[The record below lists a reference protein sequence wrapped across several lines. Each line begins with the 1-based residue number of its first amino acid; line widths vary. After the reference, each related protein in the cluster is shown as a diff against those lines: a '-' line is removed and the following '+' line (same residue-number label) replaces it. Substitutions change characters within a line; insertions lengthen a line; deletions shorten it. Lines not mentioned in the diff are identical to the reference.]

1 MADARKELTDRLI
14 ARLPFA
20 ESGQYVVRDSEL
32 SGFQVIVGKRRKTFA
47 IYTEF
52 WKNGVRKAVRKTLGA
67 VGDLNTR
74 QARALAKETIGK
86 IARSGV
92 EEPAEKRPAPADITL
107 HEAWERYRVGH
118 MVRKGRSAGTIASYQ
133 DHVERIFKS
142 WRDKPLRELGEKPGL
157 VADRH
162 NAITQ
167 KHGPYIANGA
177 MRTLRAIY
185 NHARKTHRELPAEN
199 PVGAID
205 WNAEA
210 RRDTGMDPQE
220 LRAWFVQL
228 AGLGN
233 PIRREFHL
241 FTLLCGSRPT
251 ALKTARLDQLD
262 LHRRVLH
269 LPRPKGGE
277 KKAFDIPLSRAMV
290 RCLIRAIRYGRMLHP
305 AEAQTWL
312 FPADSLPGHLVEHK
326 EDRDDLSKWGN
337 DLRQTYRT
345 FAQIAGVSD
354 LDAHLLMNH
363 SVPGVNA
370 GYITR
375 NSLMAGHLRRQQD
388 RIAKA
393 MLNEIEGNL
402 GEDGIRVLTWIGSGR
417 SPLVDGQPA
426 AETPGMAA

>member
-1 MADARKELTDRLI
+1 MAESRVELTDRII
-14 ARLPFA
+14 ARLPLA
-20 ESGQYVVRDSEL
+20 ELGQYVVRDSEL
-32 SGFQVIVGKRRKTFA
+32 AGFQVIVGKRRKTFA

-52 WKNGVRKAVRKTLGA
+52 WKDGARKAVRKTLGT

-86 IARSGV
+86 IARGDI
-92 EEPAEKRPAPADITL
+92 EKPAEKAVAAADITF

-118 MVRKGRSAGTIASYQ
+118 MVRKGRSPGTIASYQ
-133 DHVERIFKS
+133 DHVERIFKT

-162 NAITQ
+162 NAITK

-185 NHARKTHRELPAEN
+185 NHARKTHRELPPEN
-199 PVGAID
+199 PAGAID
-205 WNAEA
+205 WNAEE
-210 RRDTGMDPQE
+210 RRDTGMDPHE

-228 AGLGN
+228 AALGN

-262 LHRRVLH
+262 LRRRVLH

-290 RCLIRAIRYGRMLHP
+290 RCLIRAIRYGRTLHP

-345 FAQIAGVSD
+345 FAQIAGVGD

-388 RIAKA
+388 RITEAMLAELKGQQNEEAKHALAWIASGRVAEAKA
-393 MLNEIEGNL
+393 
-402 GEDGIRVLTWIGSGR
+402 D
-417 SPLVDGQPA
+417 PA
-426 AETPGMAA
+426 RIAA